1 MRLTDI
7 ATTKSNLLR
16 LKERLGFVKAGHA
29 LLEQKREVL
38 LEELLVLQRDAA
50 ALRRRLDA
58 ALSALY
64 GALRNALVAD
74 GRAALDAEALGSVHP
89 ATAPRVRR
97 RERSVMGVVVP
108 LLELVHDAPT
118 GPTTAPG
125 WLSPHPAH
133 VRTRLRALLAEL
145 VHLAEVEV
153 SCHRLALE
161 LQRTQRKVNALENI
175 FIPQYDDTIRF
186 IEASLE
192 EKERE
197 ALFHLKRLKARRGA
211 THHDAGEHR

>member
-1 MRLTDI
+1 MRLTDVP
-7 ATTKSNLLR
+7 TTKSNLLR

-29 LLEQKREVL
+29 LLDQKREVL
-38 LEELLVLQRDAA
+38 LEELLVLQRDAV
-50 ALRRRLDA
+50 ALRRGLDT
-58 ALSALY
+58 ALTELY

-74 GRAALDAEALGSVHP
+74 GRAAIEAEALGSADP
-89 ATAPRVRR
+89 AAGLRVRR
-97 RERSVMGVVVP
+97 RERSVMGVVIP
-108 LLELVHDAPT
+108 LLELADDAPV
-118 GPTTAPG
+118 GPITAPG
-125 WLSPHPAH
+125 WISPHPAH
-133 VRTRLRALLAEL
+133 VRTRLHALQADL

-175 FIPQYDDTIRF
+175 FIPQYRDTIRF

-197 ALFHLKRLKARRGA
+197 ALFHLKRVKGRRGA
-211 THHDAGEHR
+211 ARRDAGEHP

>member
-1 MRLTDI
+1 MRLTDVP
-7 ATTKSNLLR
+7 TTKSNLLR

-29 LLEQKREVL
+29 LLDQKREVL
-38 LEELLVLQRDAA
+38 LEELLVLQRDAV
-50 ALRRRLDA
+50 ALRHRLDA
-58 ALSALY
+58 ALSELY

-74 GRAALDAEALGSVHP
+74 GRAAIEAEALGSAHP
-89 ATAPRVRR
+89 GTAPRVRR

-108 LLELVHDAPT
+108 LLELVHDAPG
-118 GPTTAPG
+118 GPVTAPG

-133 VRTRLRALLAEL
+133 VRTRMHAWLAEL
-145 VHLAEVEV
+145 VRLAEVEV

-175 FIPQYDDTIRF
+175 FIPQYRDTIRF

-197 ALFHLKRLKARRGA
+197 ALFHLKRVKARRGA
-211 THHDAGEHR
+211 ARLDAGEHP